1 MRNDDIPE
9 LDMRKQLPEL
19 PPEMLKELAE
29 MRGAGT
35 ARAARKA
42 AAEVMRIEK
51 QAQTMDYAADKLQS
65 IDRSVIILLMY
76 AEKAGCSSR
85 KRYELRK
92 RWESLRDYAE
102 KRVN

>member
-1 MRNDDIPE
+1 MRYE
-9 LDMRKQLPEL
+9 
-19 PPEMLKELAE
+19 LKELEE
-29 MRGAGT
+29 MQRTAALASIGAVR
-35 ARAARKA
+35 AKAARKV
-42 AAEVMRIEK
+42 AAEVMQIEK

-65 IDRSVIILLMY
+65 IERSIIILLMY

-102 KRVN
+102 KRAN